1 MIMKPIGFT
10 KPQVS
15 AGGVSTD
22 TGWVFV
28 GTGTQDGTGDKY
40 WSNIAPYLL
49 SNITADDTSYA
60 RVSNLDTAEVTSRLK
75 GTMLGNLLVIP
86 GAATITGVEFV
97 IALDP
102 GSGDQIY
109 ASEVKLI
116 VGGSVTGANKAVYE
130 IFSAPM
136 TEYTYGGAGDMWG
149 LTTAELTPAAL
160 NLGTFGLSFQA
171 TEDDV
176 GNNNIL
182 DCDFMKVKV
191 YYTT

>member
-1 MIMKPIGFT
+1 MSLIIDSFRF
-10 KPQVS
+10 VS
-15 AGGVSTD
+15 AGGYSTD
-22 TGWVFV
+22 TDWVFV
-28 GTGTQDGTGDKY
+28 GTGTQDGTGNKF
-40 WSNIAPYLL
+40 WLNM
-49 SNITADDTSYA
+49 SNITADDTSYS
-60 RVSNLDTAEVTSRLK
+60 RVSNLDQLEVTSRLK

-86 GAATITGVEFV
+86 GTATITGVEFV

-102 GSGDQIY
+102 GTGDDIY

-116 VGGSVTGANKAVYE
+116 VGGSVTGTNKAVYE